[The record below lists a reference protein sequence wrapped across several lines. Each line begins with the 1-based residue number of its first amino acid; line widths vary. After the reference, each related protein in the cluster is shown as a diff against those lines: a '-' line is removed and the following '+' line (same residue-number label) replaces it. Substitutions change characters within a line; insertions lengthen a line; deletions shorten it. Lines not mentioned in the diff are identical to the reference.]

1 MNKLSSE
8 KRAQIL
14 NLMVEG
20 VSLRSITRL
29 LGVGKNT
36 VARLLV
42 EAGPAC
48 AAYQD
53 EHLRNL
59 TCKRLQVDEMWSF
72 VYSKAKNIPERKEGQ
87 AGDVWVW
94 SAIDADTKLVPSFMI
109 GGRDTEQAKLFMEDL
124 AGRLKHR
131 VQLTTDGHRPYLE
144 AVEHAFGADIDYAML
159 VKVYGS
165 AADLQQPA
173 SSRRYSPGEYVR
185 SYKEVIR
192 GRPAPEHVSTSFSER
207 QNLNV
212 RMGLRRFTRLTN
224 AFSKKVASHYYA
236 LAVYFMH
243 YNFVRIHQSLRVT
256 SAMAAGVSRT
266 LWSMNDILGIV
277 ESQQQALP
285 PT

>member
-1 MNKLSSE
+1 MRCLLMNKLSSE

-42 EAGPAC
+42 EAGQAR

-59 TCKRLQVDEMWSF
+59 TCKRLQVDEAWSF
-72 VYSKAKNIPERKEGQ
+72 VYSKARNVPEARKGQ

-124 AGRLKHR
+124 ARRLKHR
-131 VQLTTDGHRPYLE
+131 VQLTSDGHKPYLE
-144 AVEHAFGADIDYAML
+144 AVEHAFGADIDY
-159 VKVYGS
+159 
-165 AADLQQPA
+165 P
-173 SSRRYSPGEYVR
+173 RE
-185 SYKEVIR
+185 
-192 GRPAPEHVSTSFSER
+192 RPQTRDE
-207 QNLNV
+207 
-212 RMGLRRFTRLTN
+212 LRRVVMMMVDTF
-224 AFSKKVASHYYA
+224 K
-236 LAVYFMH
+236 
-243 YNFVRIHQSLRVT
+243 
-256 SAMAAGVSRT
+256 G
-266 LWSMNDILGIV
+266 
-277 ESQQQALP
+277 P
-285 PT
+285 

>member
-14 NLMVEG
+14 SLMVEG
-20 VSLRSITRL
+20 VSMRSITRL

-36 VARLLV
+36 IARLLV
-42 EAGPAC
+42 EAGEAC

-53 EHLRNL
+53 EHFRNL
-59 TCKRLQVDEMWSF
+59 TCKHLQVDEMWSF
-72 VYSKAKNIPERKEGQ
+72 VYSKAKNTPEGKVGQ

-109 GGRDTEQAKLFMEDL
+109 GGRDTAQAKLFMEDL

-131 VQLTTDGHRPYLE
+131 VQLTSDGHRPYLE
-144 AVEHAFGADIDYAML
+144 AVEQAFGADIDYAML

-165 AADLQQPA
+165 PTDAEQPA
-173 SSRRYSPGEYVR
+173 TSRRYSPGEYVR

-192 GRPAPEHVSTSFSER
+192 GKPAPEHVSTSFSER

-224 AFSKKVASHYYA
+224 AFSKKVANHYYA
-236 LAVYFMH
+236 LAIYFMH

-256 SAMAAGVSRT
+256 PAMASGVACT
-266 LWSMNDILGIV
+266 LWSMDDIVGII
-277 ESQQQALP
+277 EDSKHMAKP
-285 PT
+285 